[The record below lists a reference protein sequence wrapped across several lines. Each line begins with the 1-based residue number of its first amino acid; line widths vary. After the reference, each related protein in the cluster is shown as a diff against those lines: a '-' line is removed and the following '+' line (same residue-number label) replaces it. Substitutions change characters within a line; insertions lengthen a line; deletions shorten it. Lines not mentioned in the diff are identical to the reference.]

1 MKGAATRYVSSF
13 FIEVFSDFLRFS
25 IHQNDLT
32 VEEVAILCVVAAES
46 TRELRKDPFA
56 VRNFGAED
64 NMVLPE
70 GDRPP
75 VSLKYIYTTLAM
87 SRETTRRKVAS
98 LVERGF
104 LRRSRR
110 GVFFPAQVGEDDYT
124 RELRVFLL
132 RKLEVLNGYLAKM
145 PD

>member
-13 FIEVFSDFLRFS
+13 FIEVFSDFLSFA

-32 VEEVAILCVVAAES
+32 PEEVAIICVVGAES

-56 VRNFGAED
+56 TRNFGAED
-64 NMVLPE
+64 MVLPD

-75 VSLKYIYTTLAM
+75 VSLKYIYTTLGL
-87 SRETTRRKVAS
+87 SRETTRRKVAN

-104 LRRSRR
+104 LKRAGR
-110 GVFFPAQVGEDDYT
+110 GVILSAQVGEDDYT

>member
-1 MKGAATRYVSSF
+1 MGTVSTRYVSSF
-13 FIEVFSDFLRFS
+13 FIEVFSDFLRFA

-32 VEEVAILCVVAAES
+32 PEEVAIICVVAAES

-56 VRNFGAED
+56 TRNFGAED
-64 NMVLPE
+64 MVLPD

-75 VSLKYIYTTLAM
+75 VSLKFIYTSLGL

-104 LRRSRR
+104 LRRSGR
-110 GVFFPAQVGEDDYT
+110 GVFLPAQVGEDDYT
-124 RELRVFLL
+124 REIRAFLL